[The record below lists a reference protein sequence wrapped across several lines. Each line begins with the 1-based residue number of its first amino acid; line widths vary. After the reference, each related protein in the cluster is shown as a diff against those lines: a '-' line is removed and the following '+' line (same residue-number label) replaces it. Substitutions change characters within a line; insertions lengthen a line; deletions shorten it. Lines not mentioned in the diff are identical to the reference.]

1 MGQRAEMLSDNSVS
15 GAWVRDR
22 KRCQTT
28 AFLVPTR
35 ASETLLDSSISHSE
49 TSLSDVISAP
59 DLGNAVAVENA
70 VRIIDHRG
78 SSIICESRTTLT
90 SPLPPTQTKM
100 RITELFTP
108 DSPVY
113 ITAPM
118 INQSDLAFRV
128 LTRRYG
134 ATLTY
139 TQMLHPDKLM
149 YNRDYLEYH
158 ILNMDPPGTSGLTGT
173 DAGNGG
179 LSLGKP
185 VVAQVC
191 GNDVQKIVEACKK
204 IVGHC
209 DAIGPSFAPEACDMS
224 RIRVMDKLVR
234 FELRVSSHVRS
245 G

>member
-1 MGQRAEMLSDNSVS
+1 
-15 GAWVRDR
+15 
-22 KRCQTT
+22 
-28 AFLVPTR
+28 
-35 ASETLLDSSISHSE
+35 
-49 TSLSDVISAP
+49 
-59 DLGNAVAVENA
+59 
-70 VRIIDHRG
+70 
-78 SSIICESRTTLT
+78 
-90 SPLPPTQTKM
+90 M
-100 RITELFTP
+100 RIKELFAS

-113 ITAPM
+113 VAAPM

-134 ATLTY
+134 VTLTY

-149 YNRDYLEYH
+149 YDQDYLEYH
-158 ILNMDPPGTSGLTGT
+158 ILNMDPPETSGLT
-173 DAGNGG
+173 G

-209 DAIGPSFAPEACDMS
+209 DAIGPSFASEACDML
-224 RIRVMDKLVR
+224 RIRGMGKPVR
-234 FELRVSSHVRS
+234 FEPGVSSHIRP